1 MLEGMSPRAW
11 KWSRRSLLL
20 AGLATLGLIWFQQ
33 TGYRTMSD
41 LLASLEQERA
51 LAAEVQELEA
61 QNAALDSDIQSLQK
75 EGWEK
80 LARER
85 LGLAKPG
92 EYVVKIPGKK

>member
-1 MLEGMSPRAW
+1 MCPCIT
-11 KWSRRSLLL
+11 KWSRGSVLC
-20 AGLATLGLIWFQQ
+20 AGLALAGALWFQQ
-33 TGYRTMSD
+33 TGFRTLMD
-41 LLASLEQERA
+41 LRESLAQERA
-51 LAAEVQELEA
+51 LAAEVAQIEA
-61 QNAALDSDIQSLQK
+61 QNAALDADIQSLQK

>member
-1 MLEGMSPRAW
+1 MLARLSQ
-11 KWSRRSLLL
+11 WSRRSLIY
-20 AGLATLGLIWFQQ
+20 AGLAAAGVIWFQQ
-33 TGYRTMSD
+33 TGFRTLMD
-41 LLASLEQERA
+41 LRQSLAEERA
-51 LAAEVQELEA
+51 LAAEVRQLEA
-61 QNAALDSDIQSLQK
+61 ENAALDAEIQSLQK